1 MKASVVKS
9 KGVLAVEEVPTPRPG
24 AGEVLIKVHYCGIC
38 GSDVRLVADG
48 FLPPGMIP
56 GHEFSGTISEI
67 GSAVSGWSLGER
79 VTANPGLNCGK
90 CDYCIRG
97 DWHHCPSFKILGVMG
112 DLQGAFA
119 EYVKVGVGMLHRLP
133 AVVTDEEAACVEPCA
148 VSLRGVRLSEIKAG
162 DAAVVFGA
170 GAIGLFVL
178 QLARLAGAR
187 AVYVIEPAEKRRRAA
202 TALGADSVIDPT
214 QANAVGEVMQL
225 TGMGADVAYVCTA
238 AAQTLQQAVEAVRP
252 RGVVMEIGG
261 GDTATIMPEIWMWK
275 EVQVRGSYSY
285 LDEFGLAL
293 ELFRQRK
300 VTVDGVI
307 SGVVPLEKAPQAFE
321 NLASPNSE
329 IKVLVHPAGPGS

>member
-1 MKASVVKS
+1 MKAVVVKS
-9 KGVLAVEEVPTPRPG
+9 QGGLAVEEVPTPHPG
-24 AGEVLIKVHYCGIC
+24 AGEVLIKVHCCGIC
-38 GSDVRLVADG
+38 GSDVRLVSDG

-67 GSAVSGWSLGER
+67 GPGVSGWTLGER
-79 VTANPGLNCGK
+79 VIANPGVNCGK

-97 DWHHCPSFKILGVMG
+97 DWHHCPSFKILGVIG

-133 AVVTDEEAACVEPCA
+133 AVVTDQEAACVEPCA
-148 VSLRGVRLSEIKAG
+148 VSLRGVRRSEIKPG
-162 DAAVVFGA
+162 DVAVVFGA

-178 QLARLAGAR
+178 QIAKSAGAR
-187 AVYVIEPAEKRRRAA
+187 AVYMVEPAEKRRRAA
-202 TALGADSVIDPT
+202 VSLGADEVIDPT
-214 QANAVGEVMQL
+214 QVNAVGEVLRL

-238 AAQTLQQAVEAVRP
+238 AAPTLQQAVEAVKP

-261 GDTATIMPEIWMWK
+261 GNTASIMPEIWMWK
-275 EVQVRGSYSY
+275 EVQVRGSYAY

-300 VTVDGVI
+300 VTVDGLI
-307 SGVVPLEKAPQAFE
+307 SGVVPLDKAPQAFE
-321 NLASPNSE
+321 NLASPNTE
-329 IKVLVHPAGPGS
+329 IKVLVRPA